1 MPVTEDDT
9 LTSRISEGLGEVK
22 IIMDGRLPRRSVQ
35 DMLEE
40 KELDLELPE

>member
-9 LTSRISEGLGEVK
+9 ITSRISEDLGEVK
-22 IIMDGRLPRRSVQ
+22 MFMDGRLPRRSVQ
-35 DMLEE
+35 DMLDE

>member
-9 LTSRISEGLGEVK
+9 LASRISEGLGEVK
-22 IIMDGRLPRRSVQ
+22 MIMDGRLPRRSVQ
-35 DMLEE
+35 DMLDE